1 MDFGKLVGIDEED
14 NRTGALNAKGA
25 LDFSN

>member
-14 NRTGALNAKGA
+14 NRYWALNAKGA